1 VPLAI
6 DVLAA
11 VTAIDCSVAAVMVK
25 VMLLDVIPFWDALMV
40 ADPTPCPV
48 ANPDALTLATLVF
61 DEAHV
66 TELLMFC
73 ELPSVNVP
81 VAVN

>member
-6 DVLAA
+6 EAFAAVIVIDCRVAA
-11 VTAIDCSVAAVMVK
+11 VTVSG
-25 VMLLDVIPFWDALMV
+25 MLLDVIPFWDALMFV
-40 ADPTPCPV
+40 DPTACAV
-48 ANPDALTLATLVF
+48 ANPDALTLATLLFEDVH
-61 DEAHV
+61 A

-73 ELPSVNVP
+73 VLPSVNVP